1 VLVFG
6 LLWQLLADRHFVR
19 PEYFPTATTTVREA
33 FVVLGQHDFRTA
45 IVTTIR
51 ETLEGLAIATAIA
64 VPAGVVIGRSRHVY
78 RSMSLVIELLRPV
91 SAVALAPLAILVFKT
106 GLAPVI
112 FLVVWTSV
120 WPVLINTIYGMRDL
134 DPVAHDTARVFGF
147 GRLAILCRVAF
158 PNAASYIA
166 TGIRISTGIALAVAI
181 AGEIVAGGGQG
192 IGGWI
197 NRESAAGSLVPVY
210 AGALVVGVIG
220 YLLNVA
226 LERIERRLLHW
237 HESLRTEHAR

>member
-1 VLVFG
+1 MFG

-19 PEYFPTATTTVREA
+19 PEYFPTATTTVRDA
-33 FVVLGQHDFRTA
+33 FRVIGQHDFRSA
-45 IVTTIR
+45 VGTTLR
-51 ETLEGLAIATAIA
+51 ETLEGLGIATLIA
-64 VPAGVVIGRSRHVY
+64 VPAGVFIGRFSHVY
-78 RSMSLVIELLRPV
+78 RSLRLPIELLRPV

-120 WPVLINTIYGMRDL
+120 WPILINTIYGMRDL
-134 DPVAHDTARVFGF
+134 DPVAYDTARVFGF
-147 GRLAILCRVAF
+147 GRLSILFRVAL
-158 PNAASYIA
+158 PNAASYVA

-192 IGGWI
+192 VGGWI
-197 NRESAAGSLVPVY
+197 NKESAAGTLVSVY

-220 YLLNVA
+220 YLLNVV
-226 LERIERRLLHW
+226 LERVERRALHW
-237 HESLRTEHAR
+237 HESLRTEHRR